1 MRIAFWQRE
10 SLVKYFFLLPAVLW
24 TTIFTIFPLL
34 YSLVISFYNIR
45 LGKPWQFV
53 GVKNF
58 VRVFTDYRVMDS
70 LHPTLVLVLGT
81 VTTELI
87 VGMVL
92 ALIFHREMGERLRRI
107 LRTCLTLPLFATP
120 VAIGFLSLT
129 IFYEEGGPLNSLLAF
144 FGTKIPWLS
153 DPFWA
158 LLSIFFVETWLST
171 PFCFLVLL
179 AGLQGLPEEVYE
191 AGSLDYSSQ
200 WHLFWKITFPL
211 MLPVI
216 TITFLLRLINA
227 FKIFAVPHT
236 LTGGG
241 PGKATEVYSMLT
253 FYTGL
258 RFFDFGFS
266 SALAY
271 VMLAVIAVI
280 ATFVFRRMRE
290 VYE

>member
-1 MRIAFWQRE
+1 MRPFRLKE
-10 SLVKYFFLLPAVLW
+10 STIKYCFLLPAVIW
-24 TTIFTIFPLL
+24 TTVFTIFPLL
-34 YSLVISFYNIR
+34 YSLTVSFFNVR
-45 LGKPWQFV
+45 LGKPWMFV
-53 GVKNF
+53 GWKNY
-58 VRVFTDYRVMDS
+58 VRVFTDYRVADS
-70 LHPTLVLVLGT
+70 LWPTMVLVIGT
-81 VTTELI
+81 VTTEMIL
-87 VGMVL
+87 GMVL
-92 ALIFHREMGERLRRI
+92 ALIFHREMGERIRRI

-129 IFYEEGGPLNSLLAF
+129 IFYEEGGPLNTFMALL
-144 FGTKIPWLS
+144 GTKIPWLS

-158 LLSIFFVETWLST
+158 LISVFLVETWLST

-191 AGSLDYSSQ
+191 AASLDYSSQ
-200 WHLFWKITFPL
+200 WHLFWKITFRL
-211 MLPVI
+211 MLPII

-227 FKIFAVPHT
+227 FKIFAIPFT
-236 LTGGG
+236 LTAGG

-253 FYTGL
+253 YYAAL

-271 VMLAVIAVI
+271 VMLVVIAII